1 MPSSRTAILSRLGFI
16 DPAKQEVV
24 LTARSVFAA
33 GVLALVAA
41 GPVAAQ
47 DLAPGT
53 RYNAAIP
60 TFRQVLGYDVGAE
73 ITTPDGIVTY
83 LKALNAAAPDRTRL
97 VEYART
103 WEGRPLY
110 VLIVGSPERMAH
122 VDELQRDLQRLAD
135 PRTLAAGDAEQLMS
149 RLPVVVWLMHA
160 VHGNEISSCDAALF
174 EAYHLLA
181 AEGDATVDTIRREA
195 VVLID
200 PLQNPDG
207 RARFLAQ
214 NLLGR
219 AASPDPDRQ
228 SAEHDEPWPGGRSNH
243 YLFDMN
249 RDWFAS
255 SQPETQGR
263 LKLGLQWLPQVVV
276 DLHEMGG
283 DSTYYFAPPADPLN
297 PYITK
302 AQAGWLEAFG
312 RANAATFD
320 ARGFAYFIR
329 EVYDSFYPGYGESW
343 PIYHGAVGM
352 TFEMAS
358 ARGLIF
364 RREDETLLTYRDGIV
379 EHFTAALTTMA
390 TAATNRA
397 KLLRD
402 FLDYRRSAIADGERI
417 APREYVLIPGTD
429 RSKAERL
436 AAQLVTE
443 GVEVRRAAEAVTVA
457 PNRTVPAGA
466 FLVSAAQPAG
476 RLVRNLLEPNVP
488 QPEAFVKEQDR
499 RRKRR
504 MSDQIYD
511 VTGWNMP
518 LLFDV
523 EVATLDRPAT
533 VRTTPVTGPP
543 APKPWA
549 PAKVGYL
556 VPWGFDAASLVAE
569 ALQRGVV
576 VRQAS
581 EPFTLG
587 GRRYAGGTAIIRVSD
602 NDTGALQRVQELAA
616 RYPSVDIVPID
627 TGWVD
632 DGISL
637 GSGEV
642 VRLKSPRVLLAWDEP
657 TFSSSAGWTRFVLE
671 RRFHQP
677 ASAVRVSRLSR
688 VDLAKFD
695 VVVLPSGD
703 YADTLG
709 DAQVRRLREW
719 VRGGGTLVTLADA
732 SRWAASEK
740 VALIDTH
747 TELRDGKPEVEAS
760 SDRDK
765 KPETP
770 SGPFDLDKA
779 ILPERERPENTPGA
793 LLRVALDGEHWLSAG
808 HDGEIAVMV
817 DGRRVLTPIK
827 LDKGDNV
834 ALYAAKD
841 RLVASGLVWEE
852 AQAQLARKA
861 YLIEQPLGEGHIV
874 AFAEDPNYR
883 AYAEATELLFA
894 NAVLL
899 GPAY

>member
-1 MPSSRTAILSRLGFI
+1 M
-16 DPAKQEVV
+16 
-24 LTARSVFAA
+24 TARSILAA
-33 GVLALVAA
+33 GVLAFAVAA
-41 GPVAAQ
+41 PVAAQ
-47 DLAPGT
+47 ELAPGT
-53 RYNAAIP
+53 RYNTSIP

-73 ITTPDGIVTY
+73 ITTPDGILTY
-83 LKALNAAAPDRTRL
+83 LKALHAAAPDRTRL

-110 VLIVGSPERMAH
+110 AIILGSPERMARI
-122 VDELQRDLQRLAD
+122 DELRRDLHRLAD
-135 PRTLAAGDAEQLMS
+135 PRTLGPGEAEQLVAQ
-149 RLPVVVWLMHA
+149 LPVVVWLMHA
-160 VHGNEISSCDAALF
+160 VHGNEISSCDAALY

-181 AEGDATVDTIRREA
+181 AEGDATVDAIRREA
-195 VVLID
+195 IVIID

-219 AASPDPDRQ
+219 AASPDPDRL

-263 LKLGLQWLPQVVV
+263 LRLGLEWLPQVVV

-312 RANAATFD
+312 RANAAKFD
-320 ARGFAYFIR
+320 SRGFAYFIR

-358 ARGLIF
+358 ARGLAF
-364 RREDETLLTYRDGIV
+364 RRDDETLLTYRDGIV

-390 TAATNRA
+390 TAAANRA
-397 KLLRD
+397 KLLHD
-402 FLDYRRSAIADGERI
+402 FLEYRRTAISEGERT
-417 APREYVLIPGTD
+417 APREYVLIPGLD

-436 AAQLVTE
+436 AAQLVVE
-443 GVEVRRAAEAVTVA
+443 GIEVRRTTDALTVA
-457 PNRTVPAGA
+457 PDRTVPAGA

-476 RLVRNLLEPNVP
+476 RLVRNLLERNVP
-488 QPEAFVKEQDR
+488 QPESFVKEQDR
-499 RRKRR
+499 RRKKR

-511 VTGWNMP
+511 VTAWNLP
-518 LLFDV
+518 LLYDV

-533 VRTTPVTGPP
+533 VRAVALSGPP
-543 APKPWA
+543 AAPAWA

-556 VPWGFDAASLVAE
+556 VPWGFDAAGLVAE
-569 ALQRGVV
+569 ALRAGVV

-581 EPFTLG
+581 EPFSLG

-602 NDTGALQRVQELAA
+602 NDAAAIQRVRELAA
-616 RYPSVDIVPID
+616 RYPAVEIVPID

-632 DGISL
+632 QGISL
-637 GSGEV
+637 GSGDV

-657 TFSSSAGWTRFVLE
+657 TYSSSAGWARFVLE

-677 ASAVRVSRLSR
+677 ASAIRVSTLGR
-688 VDLAKFD
+688 VDLEKFD

-703 YADTLG
+703 YADRLG
-709 DAQVRRLREW
+709 ENQVRRLREW

-732 SRWAASEK
+732 SRWAVSEK
-740 VALIDTH
+740 VGLVDTH
-747 TELRDGKPEVEAS
+747 TELRDGKPEVEPSS

-765 KPETP
+765 KEQQAAA
-770 SGPFDLDKA
+770 PFDLDKA

-793 LLRVALDGEHWLSAG
+793 LLRVTLDGEHWLTAG
-808 HDGEIAVMV
+808 HDTEIAVMV
-817 DGRRVLTPIK
+817 DGRRVFTPIR

-834 ALYAAKD
+834 AVYAVKD

-852 AQAQLARKA
+852 AQAQLAQKA

-883 AYAEATELLFA
+883 AYAEGTELLFI